1 MLAVSTA
8 EVILSITLATLLFV
22 LWFIG
27 LFLVVVDRIS
37 FGAKVLWFFAFLFL
51 APIAVPGYLILRHR
65 RRSDGAAAAL
75 DH

>member
-8 EVILSITLATLLFV
+8 EVILSISLATILFV

-27 LFLVVVDRIS
+27 IFLIVVDRIS
-37 FGAKVLWFFAFLFL
+37 FGAKLLWFFGFLFL
-51 APIAVPGYLILRHR
+51 APLAVPAYLILRHR
-65 RRSDGAAAAL
+65 RHADGAAAAL

>member
-8 EVILSITLATLLFV
+8 EVILSITLAATLFV

-27 LFLVVVDRIS
+27 LFLIVVDHIS

-51 APIAVPGYLILRHR
+51 APIAVPAYLILRHR
-65 RRSDGAAAAL
+65 RHADGSPAAL